1 MLLSHPGGRTPDHLR
16 CGAPSRPG
24 PPGRTQRIRGADGR
38 EHTYPRRRTR
48 STCTAVAHVGIQL
61 PPGACRRT
69 FRTSSAEG
77 RVDNAERPGA
87 CLRTAH
93 TSSAVF
99 CVGIVAGPSWV
110 TPAASWRQVAGI
122 LYTLGDGLGQYIQI
136 VTPSPPPPTRRAWY
150 TVCLFRTQCIYVCGR
165 ATASRCART
174 NPLHKNNKTQRT
186 KNTTC
191 RPHISEAA
199 ALPRNAHR
207 GRRRH
212 TIPFR
217 RTRGLCFGLRR
228 LCSFRTAV
236 DFFYTDNHLFG
247 NACVW

>member
-122 LYTLGDGLGQYIQI
+122 LYTLGDGLGPYIQI
-136 VTPSPPPPTRRAWY
+136 VAPPPNPACMVYRVFIQNTMHICVYLYSLLALD
-150 TVCLFRTQCIYVCGR
+150 TLSNTQE
-165 ATASRCART
+165 AR
-174 NPLHKNNKTQRT
+174 
-186 KNTTC
+186 
-191 RPHISEAA
+191 SAA
-199 ALPRNAHR
+199 RSAAKAHSAA
-207 GRRRH
+207 H
-212 TIPFR
+212 
-217 RTRGLCFGLRR
+217 
-228 LCSFRTAV
+228 
-236 DFFYTDNHLFG
+236 
-247 NACVW
+247 

>member
-136 VTPSPPPPTRRAWY
+136 VAPPHPQPGVHGIPCVYSEHNAY
-150 TVCLFRTQCIYVCGR
+150 MCVCLYSLLALDTLSNTQE
-165 ATASRCART
+165 AR
-174 NPLHKNNKTQRT
+174 
-186 KNTTC
+186 
-191 RPHISEAA
+191 SAA
-199 ALPRNAHR
+199 RSAAKAHSAA
-207 GRRRH
+207 H
-212 TIPFR
+212 
-217 RTRGLCFGLRR
+217 
-228 LCSFRTAV
+228 
-236 DFFYTDNHLFG
+236 
-247 NACVW
+247 